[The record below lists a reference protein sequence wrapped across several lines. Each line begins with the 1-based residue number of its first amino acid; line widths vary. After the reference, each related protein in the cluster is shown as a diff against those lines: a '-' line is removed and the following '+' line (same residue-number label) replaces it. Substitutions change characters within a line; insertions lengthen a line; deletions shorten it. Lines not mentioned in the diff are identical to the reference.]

1 MEKTVTVPKKKGKI
15 RQFIPLYLMA
25 LPGLLYLLINNYLP
39 MAGLT
44 IAFRNVNY
52 AKGIWKSDWC
62 GLANFK
68 YLFATKDA
76 WIITRNT
83 LLYNVAFIVLGT
95 ACAIAVAILLNEI
108 HSSAANRDGH
118 CHCTVPE

>member
-1 MEKTVTVPKKKGKI
+1 MEKTVTVPKKKVKI
-15 RQFIPLYLMA
+15 KQFLPLYLMA

-39 MAGLT
+39 MAGLS

-52 AKGIWKSDWC
+52 TKGIWKSDWC

-76 WIITRNT
+76 WVITRNT
-83 LLYNVAFIVLGT
+83 IGYNLLLRWNSL
-95 ACAIAVAILLNEI
+95 
-108 HSSAANRDGH
+108 S
-118 CHCTVPE
+118 

>member
-52 AKGIWKSDWC
+52 AKGIWQISSIC
-62 GLANFK
+62 LPPRMPGSSLAIPS
-68 YLFATKDA
+68 A
-76 WIITRNT
+76 IIYS
-83 LLYNVAFIVLGT
+83 LSY
-95 ACAIAVAILLNEI
+95 CK
-108 HSSAANRDGH
+108 
-118 CHCTVPE
+118 P